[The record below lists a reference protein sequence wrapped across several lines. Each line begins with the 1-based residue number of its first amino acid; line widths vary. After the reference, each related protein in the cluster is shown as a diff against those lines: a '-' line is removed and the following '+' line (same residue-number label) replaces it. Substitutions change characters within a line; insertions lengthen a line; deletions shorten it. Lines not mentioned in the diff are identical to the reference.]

1 MSACVG
7 ACCGTCFA
15 TTCANACR
23 GRGDAS
29 ERKEKDDATRDV
41 EGGGGAN
48 GETSEGATRVNW
60 RARYAMG
67 FIAIAFA
74 TWVMR
79 DAGGAS
85 KMGDA
90 FGWTCADEAATGRR
104 SCKHEVAVR
113 VGLGNAFF
121 FALMFICTFGVRED
135 ERASVRT
142 RLNDSYWLAKT
153 LAWVGLVCAAF
164 AVPLDDYGG
173 LVNANRFFA
182 SIFLLVQ
189 IIVLLGWVYDLND
202 KLMKRMEDESSSTS
216 SSSSLAMLLAS
227 ALVSYGGAFTL
238 LGFMYKYWAPSSG
251 CSRNIALITCMF
263 IFCVIFTVISL
274 HGRVNG
280 GLFTSGC
287 MTLYCFYA
295 LASALASEP
304 KNYTCAPSTSGDLD
318 SVLAVISFFF
328 GLCALG
334 VTVQSSSSTSAF
346 AGDFNT
352 EDPTSRYTVSF
363 FHFVFF
369 TASSYCAM
377 LFVDWTNG
385 KNPHGAGWESAW
397 AKVSCAYFSAFL
409 YTWALIAPLVL
420 HNRDF

>member
-121 FALMFICTFGVRED
+121 FALMFICTFGIRED

-216 SSSSLAMLLAS
+216 SS
-227 ALVSYGGAFTL
+227 
-238 LGFMYKYWAPSSG
+238 
-251 CSRNIALITCMF
+251 
-263 IFCVIFTVISL
+263 
-274 HGRVNG
+274 
-280 GLFTSGC
+280 
-287 MTLYCFYA
+287 
-295 LASALASEP
+295 
-304 KNYTCAPSTSGDLD
+304 
-318 SVLAVISFFF
+318 
-328 GLCALG
+328 
-334 VTVQSSSSTSAF
+334 
-346 AGDFNT
+346 
-352 EDPTSRYTVSF
+352 
-363 FHFVFF
+363 
-369 TASSYCAM
+369 
-377 LFVDWTNG
+377 
-385 KNPHGAGWESAW
+385 
-397 AKVSCAYFSAFL
+397 
-409 YTWALIAPLVL
+409 
-420 HNRDF
+420 

>member
-1 MSACVG
+1 MGDERATWPFDSARDDDARACARGALDDGARESAGMSACVG

-29 ERKEKDDATRDV
+29 ERKDDATRDV

-48 GETSEGATRVNW
+48 ATSEGATRVNW

-189 IIVLLGWVYDLND
+189 IIVLLGWVYD
-202 KLMKRMEDESSSTS
+202 RTTS
-216 SSSSLAMLLAS
+216 S
-227 ALVSYGGAFTL
+227 
-238 LGFMYKYWAPSSG
+238 
-251 CSRNIALITCMF
+251 
-263 IFCVIFTVISL
+263 
-274 HGRVNG
+274 
-280 GLFTSGC
+280 
-287 MTLYCFYA
+287 
-295 LASALASEP
+295 
-304 KNYTCAPSTSGDLD
+304 
-318 SVLAVISFFF
+318 
-328 GLCALG
+328 
-334 VTVQSSSSTSAF
+334 
-346 AGDFNT
+346 
-352 EDPTSRYTVSF
+352 
-363 FHFVFF
+363 
-369 TASSYCAM
+369 
-377 LFVDWTNG
+377 
-385 KNPHGAGWESAW
+385 
-397 AKVSCAYFSAFL
+397 
-409 YTWALIAPLVL
+409 
-420 HNRDF
+420 